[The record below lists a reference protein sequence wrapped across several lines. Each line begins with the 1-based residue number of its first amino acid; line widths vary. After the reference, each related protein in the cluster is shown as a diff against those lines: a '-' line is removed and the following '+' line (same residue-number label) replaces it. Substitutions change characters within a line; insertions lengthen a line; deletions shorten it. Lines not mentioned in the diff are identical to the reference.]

1 MEAVTLRVDGNRQN
15 ITIPESMN
23 FKDDDLCAAKIGDAV
38 IIMPQRSVRQL
49 MRLGF
54 DSFSPDIF
62 SEGRAPLKSATAA
75 QV

>member
-1 MEAVTLRVDGNRQN
+1 MEAVSLKVDGNRQN
-15 ITIPESMN
+15 ITLPEVMN
-23 FKDDDLCAAKIGDAV
+23 FRESDLCAAKIGDAV

-54 DSFSPDIF
+54 DSFTPDIF
-62 SEGRAPLKSATAA
+62 SEGRAPLKSAAAA